1 MPDPTRTAARLT
13 TRREFTLEAA
23 LALLGTVTIVVAESC
38 GGGSSPA
45 APSPAGPGDLSGTIS
60 ANHGHT
66 AIIREAQLS
75 AGNAFTLDIRGVAT
89 HPHNVNLT
97 QADLTALQNKQPVVK
112 QSTSNDAH
120 THTVTFTP

>member
-1 MPDPTRTAARLT
+1 MLDLTRTPARLT

-23 LALLGTVTIVVAESC
+23 LALLSTVTIVVAESC
-38 GGGSSPA
+38 GGGSPA

-89 HPHNVNLT
+89 HPHSVNLT
-97 QADLTALQNKQPVVK
+97 QGDLTTLQNKQPVVK
-112 QSTSNDAH
+112 QSTNNDSH
-120 THTVTFTP
+120 THAVTFTP